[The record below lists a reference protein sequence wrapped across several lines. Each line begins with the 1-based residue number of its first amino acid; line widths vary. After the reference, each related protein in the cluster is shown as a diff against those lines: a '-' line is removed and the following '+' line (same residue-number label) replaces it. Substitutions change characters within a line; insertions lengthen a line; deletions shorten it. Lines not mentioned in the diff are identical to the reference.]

1 MIKNPREEIN
11 LQLANQL
18 LEFSDLIKESA
29 DSLVISN
36 HCAFMVS
43 DTHSFELS
51 KLIEPHCFTTYE
63 MDLVDEGKRT
73 PTYLIHLT
81 FGLDFV
87 EIELRRYTKT
97 EGVFT
102 ELYLARGGLAA
113 PSLTTLKVLVS
124 NIHTTSAV
132 SLFSEGL
139 RLLGFEGEI

>member
-18 LEFSDLIKESA
+18 LDFSDLIKESA
-29 DSLVISN
+29 DSLVMSN
-36 HCAFMVS
+36 HCAFRVS

-63 MDLVDEGKRT
+63 MDLVDEGKQT
-73 PTYLIHLT
+73 PTYLIRLT

-87 EIELRRYTKT
+87 EIELRRYTKS
-97 EGVFT
+97 ECVFV
-102 ELYLARGGLAA
+102 ELYTARGGIVA
-113 PSLTTLKVLVS
+113 PSLTTLKALVS

-139 RLLGFEGEI
+139 RQLGFEG